1 MTPRSRRQP
10 GRDEYPSR
18 YDIIGAAAGIEGIID
33 FGDEHPLVAES
44 LVVALHVL
52 RRAARL
58 DPPTA
63 EVAVGGPIAAET
75 PSPQADLAIALRLL
89 DRLLDNPEL
98 VNPKIREPMA
108 TAAAL
113 MERALGPGKR
123 GA

>member
-1 MTPRSRRQP
+1 MTARARRQP

-18 YDIIGAAAGIEGIID
+18 YDMIDAAAGIEGIID
-33 FGDEHPLVAES
+33 FGHEHPLIAES
-44 LVVALHVL
+44 LVVALQVL

-63 EVAVGGPIAAET
+63 EIAARGPTATET
-75 PSPQADLAIALRLL
+75 PSPQTDLAIALRFL

-98 VNPKIREPMA
+98 VDAKIREPMA

-113 MERALGPGKR
+113 IERALGPGGR
-123 GA
+123 GR